1 LRTFVPR
8 DRWSARELLRLMKGI
23 PTYTP
28 DRSAPYIILV
38 LLFLR
43 FFYSWS
49 RYRDLLRGMEN
60 DLVADIRHAALY
72 EISNEV
78 ETDLIDIS
86 SKLDELGF
94 GAIGGLHFR
103 LNRSAFYVREF
114 QILLKTLQVQNIP
127 SWVSYEQFVRRG
139 LEPAFDYMASVGK
152 RLRAVRARLLTTT
165 ETIETSAL
173 VGQSAATRH
182 NTAVLRR
189 TTTLAIV
196 ILLVFLASTSQARGI
211 AIWIAQLAY
220 NRLPAWVISWFDG
233 ILATL
238 QSLF

>member
-1 LRTFVPR
+1 MPTFTPR
-8 DRWSARELLRLMKGI
+8 R
-23 PTYTP
+23 P
-28 DRSAPYIILV
+28 APLVIRV

-43 FFYSWS
+43 FFYNWS
-49 RYRDLLRGMEN
+49 RYSELLKGMEN
-60 DLVADIRHAALY
+60 DLVADIRHSALY

-94 GAIGGLHFR
+94 GTVGGLHFR

-114 QILLKTLQVQNIP
+114 KVLLKTLHVTNIQ
-127 SWVSYEQFVRRG
+127 SWISYEQFVQRG
-139 LEPAFDYMASVGK
+139 LAPAFDYMSSVGK
-152 RLRAVRARLLTTT
+152 RMRAVRSRLLTTS

-196 ILLVFLASTSQARGI
+196 ILLVFLARGLVFALANRVGGFIYSWLPGVGAVLDRSGARSRSRRFFSSPEGR
-211 AIWIAQLAY
+211 W
-220 NRLPAWVISWFDG
+220 P
-233 ILATL
+233 
-238 QSLF
+238 